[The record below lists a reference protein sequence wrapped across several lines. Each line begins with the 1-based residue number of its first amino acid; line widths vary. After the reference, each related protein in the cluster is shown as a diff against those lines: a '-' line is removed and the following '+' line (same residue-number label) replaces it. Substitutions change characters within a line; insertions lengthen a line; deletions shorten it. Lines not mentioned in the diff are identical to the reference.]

1 MKVFQLHVGV
11 EFLAEH
17 LHNLLVQVRIGE
29 MDSGHDDA
37 HNGDHDQ

>member
-1 MKVFQLHVGV
+1 MEILEFHVGV

-29 MDSGHDDA
+29 MDSGHNNA
-37 HNGDHDQ
+37 HNRDHDQ